1 MNKTME
7 EMEGMAVTVVM
18 EEMVVME
25 GMAAMVVTAVMAAT
39 VDNISRH

>member
-1 MNKTME
+1 ME

>member
-1 MNKTME
+1 ME

-25 GMAAMVVTAVMAAT
+25 GMAAMVVTAVMAVMAAT